1 MQPWRLL
8 ANVNG
13 EECGYIIFHHM
24 TKLLIRSCEGLKES
38 QELYLSSES
47 LLTRGKDLHF
57 QYYVLWI
64 LLIAA

>member
-1 MQPWRLL
+1 
-8 ANVNG
+8 
-13 EECGYIIFHHM
+13 M

-38 QELYLSSES
+38 QELYLSSGS